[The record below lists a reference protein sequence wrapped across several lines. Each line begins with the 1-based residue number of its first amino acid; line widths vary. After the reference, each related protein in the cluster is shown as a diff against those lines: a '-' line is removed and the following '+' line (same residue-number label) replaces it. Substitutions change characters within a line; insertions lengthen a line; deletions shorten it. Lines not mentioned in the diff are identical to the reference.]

1 MAAPQRGRAGF
12 ARAAVSRANLESY
25 RFVPSPIRLS
35 RARAWVALLLAVA
48 GLATLPAA
56 IEVARRSKRVGLL
69 DAGYAI
75 PLAFLLGLV
84 ALVMARRALNNLRW
98 LRVREGGT
106 GVARTAV
113 IVAALAVCLALT
125 AALSIGFYELVL
137 VYQHSR

>member
-1 MAAPQRGRAGF
+1 MDRVQTLA
-12 ARAAVSRANLESY
+12 
-25 RFVPSPIRLS
+25 SPLALS
-35 RARAWVALLLAVA
+35 RARAWVALVLAVL
-48 GLATLPAA
+48 GLLTLPAA
-56 IEVARRSKRVGLL
+56 VEASRRSKQIGLL

-84 ALVMARRALNNLRW
+84 ALIMARRARDNLRW

-106 GVARTAV
+106 AVANVAV
-113 IVAALAVCLALT
+113 IVAAIVLCLALT